1 MASEG
6 KQKKVVRRIK
16 AKVGDGAKSSA
27 TSAQAKTATVKK
39 KATASTKPAVKT
51 KATSST
57 SVAKKSK
64 TTSAKSASG
73 TNSKPVWVARPF
85 IAIGHYFR
93 DSWRELKQVQ
103 WPNRAATWKLTLA
116 IVVFCIVIGIFI
128 TLCDFVSQWLIEEVI
143 L

>member
-1 MASEG
+1 MASEDS
-6 KQKKVVRRIK
+6 KKKVVRRIK
-16 AKVGDGAKSSA
+16 ATSNTGTAMPAKR
-27 TSAQAKTATVKK
+27 KTVAEKAPVKK
-39 KATASTKPAVKT
+39 AKPATSTKPDKRNARTKPT
-51 KATSST
+51 SKATPAD
-57 SVAKKSK
+57 V
-64 TTSAKSASG
+64 
-73 TNSKPVWVARPF
+73 KPVWIARPF

-116 IVVFCIVIGIFI
+116 IMIFCVVIGVFV